1 MHLYKIFTSLHFLFR
16 QDFAHF
22 AKSSKAVKS
31 LVEKENRL
39 GSRPG
44 SRGGSRPGTPVR
56 TIKNV
61 KIDKALAA
69 FKVIKV
75 MWKLSLNNCSR
86 IV

>member
-1 MHLYKIFTSLHFLFR
+1 M
-16 QDFAHF
+16 
-22 AKSSKAVKS
+22 KS

-56 TIKNV
+56 TVKTV

-69 FKVIKV
+69 FKVTQQHV
-75 MWKLSLNNCSR
+75 N
-86 IV
+86 

>member
-1 MHLYKIFTSLHFLFR
+1 M
-16 QDFAHF
+16 
-22 AKSSKAVKS
+22 KS

-75 MWKLSLNNCSR
+75 MWKF
-86 IV
+86 